1 MTSCASHK
9 RFCPPGGHVAGP
21 HPPPP
26 NTVFPPLLR
35 LKPYKGRVEKAKVQ
49 RATGEFLLKI
59 TLPAAAADVELT
71 DANVLLQ
78 KDPFIQMYE
87 ERAVDVAGYV
97 CRLLDQ
103 MPASPSSP
111 TYMD

>member
-1 MTSCASHK
+1 MRVNDRLS
-9 RFCPPGGHVAGP
+9 PLLLL
-21 HPPPP
+21 PPPP
-26 NTVFPPLLR
+26 LTLFPPLLR

-49 RATGEFLLKI
+49 RATGEFVLMI
-59 TLPAAAADVELT
+59 ILPAAADVELT

>member
-1 MTSCASHK
+1 MRVNDRLS
-9 RFCPPGGHVAGP
+9 PLLL
-21 HPPPP
+21 PPPP
-26 NTVFPPLLR
+26 LTLFPPLLR

-49 RATGEFLLKI
+49 RATGEFVLMI
-59 TLPAAAADVELT
+59 ILPAAAAAAAAADVELT